1 MANKKISQLTAKG
14 TALAATDLVEIAE
27 DDGVGGYVTK
37 SVTGANI
44 VSGLQPTLVSGT
56 DIVTI
61 NSQTLLQS
69 GDLELQAPL
78 VSGTD
83 IVTINTTSLLGSGN
97 VNLQTPLVSGTD
109 IKTVNS
115 TTLLGSGDI
124 AVQPTLVSGTSI
136 KTINST
142 TLLGSGNVAVQPTLV
157 SGTSI
162 KTINST
168 TLLGSG
174 DIVLGS
180 GVHVLTKPVTGRLYN
195 VRTNGT
201 AVNTATSTVANTIS
215 LYPFIPANSLTISNL
230 QITVST
236 GTVGGLIRLL
246 VYSDS
251 NGVPGTKL
259 IESTSL
265 DTTSAAIKTYTTSYT
280 FTAGTVYW
288 LGYYSNLA
296 IPVNVYD
303 AAQMTPISASTHFS
317 AFTNVT
323 AAATFPTAPSPLGT
337 ATPVSSTG
345 SNLGVINLT
354 AA

>member
-14 TALAATDLVEIAE
+14 TALASTDLVEIAE
-27 DDGVGGYVTK
+27 DDGAGGYVTK
-37 SVTGANI
+37 S

-69 GDLELQAPL
+69 GDIEVQAPL

-83 IVTINTTSLLGSGN
+83 IVTINTASLLGSGN
-97 VNLQTPLVSGTD
+97 LNLQTPLVSGTD
-109 IKTVNS
+109 IKT
-115 TTLLGSGDI
+115 
-124 AVQPTLVSGTSI
+124 
-136 KTINST
+136 INST
-142 TLLGSGNVAVQPTLV
+142 SLLGSGNVAVQPTLV

-180 GVHVLTKPVTGRLYN
+180 GVHVLTKPISGRLYN

-236 GTVGGLIRLL
+236 GTPGGLIRLL
-246 VYSDS
+246 VYSDL
-251 NGVPGTKL
+251 NGVPSSKL

-265 DTTSAAIKTYTTSYT
+265 DCTSAAIKTYTTSYT

-288 LGYYSNLA
+288 LGYYSSTA
-296 IPVNVYD
+296 ISINVYD

-323 AAATFPTAPSPLGT
+323 AAATFPTAPSTLGT

>member
-27 DDGVGGYVTK
+27 DNGVGGYVTK

-44 VSGLQPTLVSGT
+44 VNGLQPTLVSGT

-61 NSQTLLQS
+61 NSKTLLQS
-69 GDLELQAPL
+69 GDLALQAPL

-83 IVTINTTSLLGSGN
+83 IRTINSTSLLGSGN
-97 VNLQTPLVSGTD
+97 V
-109 IKTVNS
+109 
-115 TTLLGSGDI
+115 
-124 AVQPTLVSGTSI
+124 AVQPTLVSATNI

-142 TLLGSGNVAVQPTLV
+142 TLLGSGDLAVQATLV

-180 GVHVLTKPVTGRLYN
+180 GVHILTKPVTGRLYN

-201 AVNTATSTVANTIS
+201 AVNTASSTVANTIS

-236 GTVGGLIRLL
+236 GTATGLIRLL

-251 NGVPGTKL
+251 NGVPSSKL

-265 DTTSAAIKTYTTSYT
+265 DCTSAAIKTFTTSYT

-323 AAATFPTAPSPLGT
+323 AAATFPNAPATLGT
-337 ATPVSSTG
+337 ATPVTSTA
-345 SNLGVINLT
+345 SNIGVINLT